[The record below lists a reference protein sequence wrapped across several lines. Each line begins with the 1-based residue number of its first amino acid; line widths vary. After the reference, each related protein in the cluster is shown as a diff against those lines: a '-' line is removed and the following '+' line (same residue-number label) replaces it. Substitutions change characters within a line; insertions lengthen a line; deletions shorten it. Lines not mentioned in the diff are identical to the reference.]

1 MATSTSLSGKRWS
14 RFFVPMR
21 PPCYVRREFVEVGRA
36 GVEHASASDWPT
48 AGTVVLKPAFLIRLL
63 MGNNSHRDSLMRGEN
78 ALRAIVLCF
87 VVCYTDG
94 VIPTTM
100 GGYADGLLLLL
111 LLLFYYYFFFNIY
124 SLFVFHLF
132 RSCLLFG
139 RFCYLCIYL
148 VLSSSFCLVAQ
159 NVVLL
164 WLSSL
169 FLCPIYHCRINRM
182 GWYTVFSLTKVP
194 ICHLNPL
201 ISFAVKCKMNNNKII
216 LSIYLF
222 STSTFYYLKKICV
235 DLKKKMFALI

>member
-1 MATSTSLSGKRWS
+1 
-14 RFFVPMR
+14 MR

-139 RFCYLCIYL
+139 PFLLSLYIPSFVFVFLFGRAERCSAVIVVIVPLSDLPLSNQPHGMIYS
-148 VLSSSFCLVAQ
+148 VF
-159 NVVLL
+159 
-164 WLSSL
+164 
-169 FLCPIYHCRINRM
+169 IN
-182 GWYTVFSLTKVP
+182 
-194 ICHLNPL
+194 
-201 ISFAVKCKMNNNKII
+201 
-216 LSIYLF
+216 
-222 STSTFYYLKKICV
+222 
-235 DLKKKMFALI
+235 